1 MNWPV
6 WKKLTFCITFASS
19 VFSTATRPTA
29 LLFGVSNEVMVLATS
44 LFVLGFA
51 SGPIIPVAVAQN
63 LQTTMLCGFLSG
75 FFGSAP
81 LAIVG
86 GTLADIWDPV
96 DRGIAICVFSGA
108 TFIGPIAGPIVGGF
122 LTQSYLGWTWTAYL
136 MAIMGFSFG
145 ALGFLI
151 VPESYAP
158 GLLQQWAKK
167 IRYETRNWTI
177 HAEADESRVDF
188 KAIMDKYLLR
198 PFTMLFRELILL
210 LITLYIGLIYGILY
224 LFVEAYPISYQE
236 ERGWNAGVG
245 ALPFIGL
252 VVGVVIGG
260 LLIVWTTKTRFA
272 RKLMEA
278 GHVVPEGLLPPMVV
292 GGFMLPAG
300 LFSG

>member
-1 MNWPV
+1 
-6 WKKLTFCITFASS
+6 
-19 VFSTATRPTA
+19 
-29 LLFGVSNEVMVLATS
+29 
-44 LFVLGFA
+44 
-51 SGPIIPVAVAQN
+51 
-63 LQTTMLCGFLSG
+63 MLCGFLSG

-300 LFSG
+300 LFSGSLGRRIHTSHGFRKHWRAFQLGWGSTVSSFRA